1 MSIVEPSKI
10 SVPFADS
17 GLKNSIPQTA
27 NNTTGKAGFD
37 KGFPERTMLPKAS
50 GGIPPSGMDFNGILF
65 DVTAAIRYMQA
76 GGKPT
81 YDSSFASAIGGYPL
95 GAVLIGDDGVSVFQ
109 NAVAGNQADPNSGGD
124 GWARPDLQVME
135 LYRRSYAEA
144 GYNVVGTFQGGF
156 TLVNANDVGID
167 LATGKGYTGPAGAV
181 AAGTNPTSWGFVDV
195 SSALLRSALLQNTMT
210 IRNEKLALKY
220 YIHASDYGVIDDYY
234 LITPTVLATLIG
246 GVTGYSYAIAINPNP
261 TDNADKI
268 QKALNELAPGGVLD
282 FSGMRG
288 IGISRTMLVM
298 TERVSVVSDNKDIS
312 QIFPVSGF
320 SGTCLFRF
328 GDGTQAYQK
337 TKGIGYIAAING
349 AGDDVSGIESHNFYN
364 FEATDI
370 KAQSG
375 NYRTRECA
383 GIDIIDGRHTLI
395 DGSNLHN
402 SFCYGMIIRKH
413 LTGLKIYGNA
423 FDESDCAIISKGN
436 IVELT
441 TLGNEFGSSRPNPT
455 YPAPV
460 NGVTIDLRV
469 GVHGSVSIN
478 DLFSGGGGT
487 KYHIRWNYINS
498 MNIDGIY
505 NTASRFAIAGNEG
518 TSRIVAIKGTFRG
531 NGSARTTTDPSLGTS
546 DPDTSPF
553 CCDVHLAK
561 AYLYPTNIAVNSD
574 STVPSAWVAGGE
586 NNLQTSNVTMSDTS
600 NSGTSVGYV
609 HSKLIEKG
617 ADLQRGLLNYK
628 TIGAISVSV
637 PGATITNGTP
647 LTGVASVAGATVGD
661 TVAVSFKD
669 STMNGNLV
677 ASGKV
682 QSGGIV
688 RWVIVNTS
696 GTPVTI
702 AATELSVSILKTK

>member
-1 MSIVEPSKI
+1 MHFTQNPIGSDNQLDLQDNAIAFDYAMNSPAALWEDRFGKQHKTVQQ
-10 SVPFADS
+10 A
-17 GLKNSIPQTA
+17 LKDVGFKP
-27 NNTTGKAGFD
+27 AGFD
-37 KGFPERTMLPKAS
+37 FVS
-50 GGIPPSGMDFNGILF
+50 GGTLGIGDRDKCVFYPTDGYWYSWNGKLPYVVPANSSPTPGGKKGWGVVTRDERVIAREALRRTYLEAGLNLVDGSFEKGGIL
-65 DVTAAIRYMQA
+65 
-76 GGKPT
+76 
-81 YDSSFASAIGGYPL
+81 
-95 GAVLIGDDGVSVFQ
+95 
-109 NAVAGNQADPNSGGD
+109 
-124 GWARPDLQVME
+124 
-135 LYRRSYAEA
+135 
-144 GYNVVGTFQGGF
+144 
-156 TLVNANDVGID
+156 VNTNDV
-167 LATGKGYTGPAGAV
+167 LLHETSGKVYTGPAGTV
-181 AAGTNPTSWGFVDV
+181 AAGTDPTNGGFVDR
-195 SSALLRSALLQNTMT
+195 SGDLLRSALLQNTMT
-210 IRNEKLALKY
+210 VRNEKLALKY
-220 YIHASDYGVIDDYY
+220 HIHAADYGVIDDYY

-288 IGISRTMLVM
+288 VGISRTMLVM
-298 TERVSVVSDNKDIS
+298 TERVSVVSDNKDLS
-312 QIFPVSGF
+312 QILPINGF
-320 SGTCLFRF
+320 VGTCLFRF

-337 TKGIGYIAAING
+337 THGIGFVAAING
-349 AGDDVSGIESHNFYN
+349 AGDDVSGIEVYNFYN
-364 FEATDI
+364 FEATNI

-402 SFCYGMIIRKH
+402 SFCYGIIIRRH
-413 LTGLKIYGNA
+413 LTGLKIFSNA

-436 IVELT
+436 IFELT

-455 YPAPV
+455 YPAPF
-460 NGVTIDLRV
+460 NGVNIDLRV

-478 DLFSGGGGT
+478 DTFSGGGGT
-487 KYHIRWNYINS
+487 KYHIRWNHIDS
-498 MNIDGIY
+498 INIDGVY
-505 NTASRFAIAGNEG
+505 NTASRFAIAGNED

-561 AYLYPTNIAVNSD
+561 AYIYPTNIAINSD
-574 STVPSAWVAGGE
+574 STVPSAWIEGGT
-586 NNLQTSNVTMSDTS
+586 NALKTSNVTMSDTS

-609 HSKLIEKG
+609 HSTLIEKG

-637 PGATITNGTP
+637 PGSTINNGTP
-647 LTGVASVAGATVGD
+647 LTGAASVAGAAVGD
-661 TVAVSFKD
+661 TVAVSFRD

-696 GTPVTI
+696 STPVTI
-702 AATELSVSILKTK
+702 AATDLSVSILKTK

>member
-1 MSIVEPSKI
+1 MTTYIEAVEQTITAGEQIHQIINGTATTEVTVEDGSKVPSIRKALLDNFYFKDPIAWQVGQTENVFNQLRQFTDGSWWYAPSATASNPITMGSTPVGDSLWKI
-10 SVPFADS
+10 YD
-17 GLKNSIPQTA
+17 
-27 NNTTGKAGFD
+27 FD
-37 KGFPERTMLPKAS
+37 
-50 GGIPPSGMDFNGILF
+50 
-65 DVTAAIRYMQA
+65 
-76 GGKPT
+76 
-81 YDSSFASAIGGYPL
+81 AIGKLTPQL
-95 GAVLIGDDGVSVFQ
+95 RESL
-109 NAVAGNQADPNSGGD
+109 
-124 GWARPDLQVME
+124 
-135 LYRRSYAEA
+135 RRSYGEA
-144 GYNVVGTFQGGF
+144 GYNVVGMFQAGF
-156 TLVNANDVGID
+156 TYVNANDVGID
-167 LATGKGYTGPAGAV
+167 LATGKGYTGEAGPV
-181 AAGTNPTSWGFVDV
+181 APGTDPTSGGFVDR
-195 SSALLRSALLQNTMT
+195 SGGLLRSALLQNTMT

-246 GVTGYSYAIAINPNP
+246 GVTGYSYAIEINPNP

-288 IGISRTMLVM
+288 VGISRTMLVM
-298 TERVSVVSDNKDIS
+298 TAQVSVVSDNKFLSHIL
-312 QIFPVSGF
+312 PVPGF
-320 SGTCLFRF
+320 SGTCLFKF
-328 GDGTQAYQK
+328 GDGTQAYQR
-337 TKGIGYIAAING
+337 TTGIGYISAISP
-349 AGDDVSGIESHNFYN
+349 AGDNVSGIEVHNFYN
-364 FEATDI
+364 FEAVDI
-370 KAQSG
+370 KCQSG

-383 GIDIIDGRHTLI
+383 GIDLIDGRHTLI
-395 DGSNLHN
+395 QNSNLHN
-402 SFCYGMIIRKH
+402 SFCYGLIIRKH
-413 LTGLKIYGNA
+413 LTGLKIYSNA

-460 NGVTIDLRV
+460 NGVNIDLRV

-478 DLFSGGGGT
+478 DTFSGSGGT

-498 MNIDGIY
+498 INIDGVY
-505 NTASRFAIAGNEG
+505 NNASRFAIAGNEG
-518 TSRIVAIKGTFRG
+518 TSRIVTIKGTFRG
-531 NGSARTTTDPSLGTS
+531 NGSARTTTDPSLGTV

-561 AYLYPTNIAVNSD
+561 AYLYPTNIAVSSD

-586 NNLQTSNVTMSDTS
+586 NVLQTSNVTMSDTS
-600 NSGTSVGYV
+600 NSGTIVGYV
-609 HSKLIEKG
+609 HSTLIEKG
-617 ADLQRGLLNYK
+617 ADLQRGALNYK

-647 LTGVASVAGATVGD
+647 LTGAASVAGAAVGD

-669 STMNGNLV
+669 STLSNNLV

-696 GTPVTI
+696 STPVTI